1 MKKERLFAG
10 LLAAMMILVNLNIR
24 IFAETEAITVR
35 GTSFTN
41 TISDDK
47 GCAYNDNKEEPI
59 PITAQINVSEAGKYN
74 FKYMGSYG
82 DDSSKVWISK
92 YKITLNGEDIPV
104 PTTAIEVNSQN
115 AALAL
120 FDAGDVWLNEG
131 VNTLSFT
138 PTTKRAADGVNFNEY
153 VMLLDYVTFTP
164 NENRTITV
172 KGTSFTNTISD
183 DQGCAYLKN
192 TQEDTPI
199 TAQINV
205 SEAGK
210 YNFKYMGSYGDD
222 SSKVWLS
229 KYKITLNGE
238 DIPVPKTAIEVSSKN
253 SNMAL
258 FDAGEVF
265 LNKGDNTLS
274 FTPTTKRA
282 ADGVNFNEYV
292 ILLDYVTFTQ
302 NGIRVEGE
310 DIASSESYYPGVVS
324 VTQSSGGKA
333 MSIHEKFTSEKSY
346 ELLYNVKAESEGW
359 YNISSHMFRQDV
371 SYTTDA
377 LIRVNSGR
385 YLAPKDGVKVSGYS
399 SSLPVYDYSFGKVK
413 LKRGINTIEIKLE
426 TDLADGAGA
435 VFFVDYIDLDLIT
448 DFALAQIA
456 PDEACGVFE
465 NGTGGYTI
473 DFTDKSDSDITFTYK
488 TIDYYGNEKSGTAI
502 CAAGSSSAHIDL
514 SDYDNGW
521 YKIEIN
527 GAGETYNATFSVVD
541 KYSERYSGDTP
552 FAADFASEHK
562 THYIQDRRDLAR
574 AARLA
579 GVKWMRERSAWP
591 NAEENIEV
599 NNAAIREVTD
609 DINNEGVNVLP
620 VMFPIGSEWHS
631 NANAVK
637 AYNTAKQTVEGLGE
651 KSSTIEIFN
660 EVDGGYTGVPADVY
674 AAFYKAAAIGAID
687 GGGQSVFAGLI
698 SDKKSDFRKLLTA
711 NDIMKYSAAYNSHFH
726 LFYGAGEAKETIDTE
741 YITDERDFAAKDG
754 VAKPYWMTE
763 VGMYMGAA
771 SGQNASEDKLRHQA
785 RYLATAMPEAI
796 ASGADKYFWFLWRE
810 YNEAGYEMGTFD
822 YNNNPNPVYAAYATV
837 TSSLGKGKF
846 IGQLKSNDV
855 RGYVFE
861 TNDKGG
867 QAVALWCNDGEREV
881 TLKTAGDVIVSDMMG
896 RKSTISPTG
905 GTVTINAGSEPVYVI
920 FPNGVNENDYYRK
933 EYNSDKEPITLN
945 EEDKIVFRQEF
956 YENDADRETKLA
968 DAKGMGY
975 EVSDTANTTIKL
987 YIANLNNK
995 EETVTLTGKLKGFEV
1010 SLPESITIP
1019 AMEETSVDV
1028 TLIPKKPER
1037 GQKLY
1042 LSLSGKIGNSE
1053 CSPSVSA
1060 VFVKNAALLF
1070 PTEKVA
1076 GFEDSANWTK
1086 MTGAAKTITK
1096 QYVSSSIFDYM
1107 QLGITE
1113 WAASKSEW
1121 IGIKVSDA
1129 ERAKLYNGLTFSLRT
1144 PNGGTSS
1151 DYSYSTRLYFDYGDG
1166 SYTVYA
1172 TSLAHAG
1179 MPVSSSWRQVT
1190 YKWSDFQRMW
1200 SPLGGNDTRPMDL
1213 SKLAYIAIG
1222 GSFSGDSVGFEIGNL
1237 GYINVSDDAP
1247 VIELEGIEDGGV
1259 YTSSAE
1265 LDNVSI
1271 TMPEDYKNPI
1281 VTINEVPVACETEG
1295 DIIKPNLSSLPG
1307 GKYRLAVTAQSESG
1321 EVKQNT
1327 RLAALRLNFTVE
1339 QGMGNFG
1346 EKIEGEN
1353 LGSQNLGFSAGSV
1366 SENDGRQIGIGC
1378 FGSDVV
1384 DNAAVQIYVPES
1396 GTYKIKYGATRNED
1410 LGWLKPYYF
1419 MTNNGTRY
1427 QIKDKLQSDYT
1438 NAVMAEYECELNLDK
1453 GINTLTF
1460 VLTDE
1465 RTDGQKYLIYIDY
1478 LDITYVGRKNVTQP
1492 EDNQVI
1498 VCKVESGEDTIKV
1511 TAADTSDNL
1520 KKGFVAA
1527 EETKDGQ
1534 LIRINE
1540 IKKDAMGSF
1549 VPYVVEFDKPK
1560 DGTNTS
1566 MYVWNTL
1573 TEMTPLSDKTDF

>member
-10 LLAAMMILVNLNIR
+10 LLAAMMVLVNLNIR

-59 PITAQINVSEAGKYN
+59 PITAQINVWEAGEYN

-82 DDSSKVWISK
+82 DDSSKVWLSK

-104 PTTAIEVNSQN
+104 PTTAIDVNSQN
-115 AALAL
+115 VALAL

-153 VMLLDYVTFTP
+153 VILLDYVTFTP
-164 NENRTITV
+164 
-172 KGTSFTNTISD
+172 K
-183 DQGCAYLKN
+183 
-192 TQEDTPI
+192 
-199 TAQINV
+199 
-205 SEAGK
+205 
-210 YNFKYMGSYGDD
+210 
-222 SSKVWLS
+222 
-229 KYKITLNGE
+229 
-238 DIPVPKTAIEVSSKN
+238 
-253 SNMAL
+253 
-258 FDAGEVF
+258 
-265 LNKGDNTLS
+265 
-274 FTPTTKRA
+274 
-282 ADGVNFNEYV
+282 
-292 ILLDYVTFTQ
+292 
-302 NGIRVEGE
+302 GIRVEGE
-310 DIASSESYYPGVVS
+310 DIASSEIYYPGVCS

-333 MSIHEKFTSEKSY
+333 MSINEKFTSEKSY
-346 ELLYNVKAESEGW
+346 ELLYNAEVETEGW
-359 YNISSHMFRQDV
+359 YNILSQMLRQDV
-371 SYTTDA
+371 GYTTDA
-377 LIRVNSGR
+377 LIRVNGGR
-385 YLAPKDGVKVSGYS
+385 YLAPKNGVEVSGYP
-399 SSLPVYDYSFGKVK
+399 SSLSVYDYSFGKVK
-413 LKRGINTIEIKLE
+413 LKKGINTIEIKLE
-426 TDLADGAGA
+426 TDLADGENI
-435 VFFVDYIDLDLIT
+435 VFFVDYIELDLIT
-448 DFALAQIA
+448 DFAVAQIA

-465 NGTGGYTI
+465 KGTGGYTI
-473 DFTDKSDSDITFTYK
+473 DFTDNSNEDIAFTYK
-488 TIDYYGNEKSGTAI
+488 TVDYYGNENSGTAI
-502 CAAGSSSAHIDL
+502 CTAGSSSAHIDL

-527 GAGETYNATFSVVD
+527 GAGKNYSATFSVVD
-541 KYSERYSGDTP
+541 KYSERYSGETP

-579 GVKWMRERSAWP
+579 GVKWMRERSGWP

-599 NNAAIREVTD
+599 NNTSIREVTD
-609 DINNEGVNVLP
+609 DINNEGVSVLT
-620 VMFPIGSEWHS
+620 MMAPIGSGWHS

-637 AYNTAKQTVEGLGE
+637 TYNTAKQTVEGLGE

-660 EVDGGYTGVPADVY
+660 EVDGGYTGVPADIY

-687 GGGQSVFAGLI
+687 GGGQSIFTGLI

-711 NDIMKYSAAYNSHFH
+711 NDIMKYSAAYNSHYH
-726 LFYGAGEAKETIDTE
+726 LFYGKEEAKETIDTE

-771 SGQNASEDKLRHQA
+771 SGENASEDKLRHQA

-796 ASGADKYFWFLWRE
+796 ANGADKYFWFLWRE

-822 YNNNPNPVYAAYATV
+822 YNNNPNPVYAAYAAV

-846 IGQLKSNDV
+846 IGQLNRNDV
-855 RGYVFE
+855 KGYVFE

-867 QAVALWCNDGEREV
+867 QAAALWCNDGEKEV
-881 TLKTAGDVIVSDMMG
+881 TLKTSGDVIVSDMMG
-896 RKSTISPTG
+896 RKSNISPAG
-905 GTVTINAGSEPVYVI
+905 GTVTINAGGEPVYVI

-933 EYNSDKEPITLN
+933 EYNTDKEPITLN

-956 YENDADRETKLA
+956 YENDADRTAKLA

-975 EVSDTANTTIKL
+975 EVSNTANTTIKL

-1010 SLPESITIP
+1010 SLPDSITIP
-1019 AMEETSVDV
+1019 AMQETSVDV

-1042 LSLSGKIGNSE
+1042 LSLSGKIGDSE

-1060 VFVKNAALLF
+1060 VYVKNAVLLF
-1070 PTEKVA
+1070 PTEKIA

-1096 QYVSSSIFDYM
+1096 QYVSSTMFDYM

-1113 WAASKSEW
+1113 WASSKSEW

-1129 ERAKLYNGLTFSLRT
+1129 DRAELYNGLTFSLRT

-1151 DYSYSTRLYFDYGDG
+1151 DYRYSTRLYFDYGDG
-1166 SYTVYA
+1166 SYTIYA

-1190 YKWSDFQRMW
+1190 YKWSDFQRIW

-1222 GSFSGDSVGFEIGNL
+1222 GGFSGDSVGFEIGNL
-1237 GYINVSDDAP
+1237 GYINVSDNAP
-1247 VIELEGIEDGGV
+1247 VIKLEGIEDGGV

-1281 VTINEVPVACETEG
+1281 VTINEVPVVCETEG
-1295 DIIKPNLSSLPG
+1295 DIIKPILSSLPG
-1307 GKYRLAVTAQSESG
+1307 GEYRLAVTAESESG
-1321 EVKQNT
+1321 EVNQDT
-1327 RLAALRLNFTVE
+1327 RLAALRLNFTIE
-1339 QGMGNFG
+1339 QGNGSFN

-1353 LGSQNLGFSAGSV
+1353 LGCQKLGFSVESV
-1366 SENDGRQIGIGC
+1366 SESDGSKIGVGC
-1378 FGSDVV
+1378 FYSDVV
-1384 DNAAVQIYVPES
+1384 DNAAVQVYVPES
-1396 GTYKIKYGATRNED
+1396 GTYKIRYGATRNED

-1419 MTNNGTRY
+1419 TTNNGIKY

-1438 NAVMAEYECELNLDK
+1438 NVVMAEYECDLNLDK

-1465 RTDGQKYLIYIDY
+1465 RTDGQKYLIYLDY

-1492 EDNQVI
+1492 EIDKVI
-1498 VCKVESGEDTIKV
+1498 VCKVESGEGKIKV

-1520 KKGFVAA
+1520 KKSFVAA
-1527 EETKDGQ
+1527 DETKDGK
-1534 LIRINE
+1534 LIRVNE
-1540 IKKDAMGSF
+1540 IKKDVMGSF
-1549 VPYVVEFDKPK
+1549 VPYVVEFDKPE
-1560 DGTNTS
+1560 DGINRS
-1566 MYVWNTL
+1566 MYIWNSL
-1573 TEMTPLSDKTDF
+1573 TEMKPLSDKTDF